1 MTIKVQMIYKDYDVA
16 SSTGSGGSGCDEL
29 GSGRRSSCDDLNAR
43 RASCGSIHPSMFGN
57 HGIFAPA
64 EVSVRRLMFRI
75 DTDATLRVVGG
86 TDGSDEQEGAVS
98 SLALPPV
105 KRSKDQEEEPCQVEI
120 RKKQA
125 KIILKLKR
133 YKSLRSGK
141 CQVLTI
147 SILQQGTQFI

>member
-1 MTIKVQMIYKDYDVA
+1 
-16 SSTGSGGSGCDEL
+16 
-29 GSGRRSSCDDLNAR
+29 
-43 RASCGSIHPSMFGN
+43 MFGN

-64 EVSVRRLMFRI
+64 EVSVRRLMFTI
-75 DTDATLRVVGG
+75 VTATLQVAGG
-86 TDGSDEQEGAVS
+86 TNGSDEQEGAVS

>member
-1 MTIKVQMIYKDYDVA
+1 MICKDYDVA

-64 EVSVRRLMFRI
+64 EVSVRRLMFTI
-75 DTDATLRVVGG
+75 DTATLQVAGG

-105 KRSKDQEEEPCQVEI
+105 KRSKDQEEEPCQVET
-120 RKKQA
+120 RKTTSQD
-125 KIILKLKR
+125 
-133 YKSLRSGK
+133 YFE
-141 CQVLTI
+141 T
-147 SILQQGTQFI
+147 